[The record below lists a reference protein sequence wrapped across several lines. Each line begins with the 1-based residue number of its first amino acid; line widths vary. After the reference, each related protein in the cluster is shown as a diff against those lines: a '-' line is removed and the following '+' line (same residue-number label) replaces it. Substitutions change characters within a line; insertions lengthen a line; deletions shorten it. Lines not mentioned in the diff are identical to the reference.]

1 MPSKQVVDRQK
12 SAQAVIAAGE
22 SNASLIADELQQ
34 LLAPHLRKTEKL
46 PDVDLLIDLVARYLA
61 TSTDSMI
68 AADENN
74 LRELADD
81 AIARDAR
88 DQAADALYASI
99 GDLREWLT
107 ALFGTA
113 ALRALGFSGPTPQD
127 PVAMA
132 RFAGEIISALGSSKL
147 PKPKR
152 PGIKWDPESTVAELK
167 AAREAL
173 EKHLGAVAREVREA
187 QGTLVAKNAAIAEY
201 DERFARAA
209 GFYAGLF
216 RLAGQAD
223 LADRV
228 RPSPRR
234 AGQIEDADEPLSGPR
249 ASTPPPLVGSSPT

>member
-1 MPSKQVVDRQK
+1 MPSKLVVDRQK

-22 SNASLIADELQQ
+22 TNASLIADELQK
-34 LLAPHLRKTEKL
+34 LLAPHLRKSEQI
-46 PDVDLLIDLVARYLA
+46 PDIDLLIDLVARYLA

-68 AADENN
+68 AADEKN

-81 AIARDAR
+81 EAARNARDE
-88 DQAADALYASI
+88 AAAALYASV

-107 ALFGTA
+107 ALYGTA
-113 ALRALGFSGPTPQD
+113 ALRTLGFSGPTPQE
-127 PVAMA
+127 PVALS
-132 RFAGEIISALGSSKL
+132 RYAGEIIAALTGVKL

-152 PGIKWDPESTVAELK
+152 AGIKWDPADTVAELRS
-167 AAREAL
+167 ARDAL
-173 EKHLGAVAREVREA
+173 DGHLAGIAREVREA
-187 QGTLVAKNAAIAEY
+187 QGTLAAKNAAMAEH

-223 LADRV
+223 LADKV

-249 ASTPPPLVGSSPT
+249 ASSPPPLT

>member
-22 SNASLIADELQQ
+22 TNASLIAAELEK
-34 LLAPHLRKTEKL
+34 LLTPHLRKTEKI
-46 PDVDLLIDLVARYLA
+46 PDVDLLIDLVARYLG
-61 TSTDSMI
+61 TSTDAMI
-68 AADENN
+68 AADEKN
-74 LRELADD
+74 LLDLAGDD
-81 AIARDAR
+81 AARNDRDA
-88 DQAADALYASI
+88 AAAALYAAV
-99 GDLREWLT
+99 GDLREWVT

-113 ALRALGFSGPTPQD
+113 ALRALGFSGPTPQE
-127 PVAMA
+127 PVALS
-132 RFAGEIISALGSSKL
+132 RFAGEVISALTSPKL

-152 PGIKWDPESTVAELK
+152 AGIKWDPTDAIAELK

-173 EKHLGAVAREVREA
+173 ALAGASPEARED
-187 QGTLVAKNAAIAEY
+187 QGTLAAKNTAIAEY
-201 DERFARAA
+201 DERFARTA

-249 ASTPPPLVGSSPT
+249 ASTPPPLTP

>member
-22 SNASLIADELQQ
+22 TNASLIAAELEK
-34 LLAPHLRKTEKL
+34 LLTPHLRKTEKI
-46 PDVDLLIDLVARYLA
+46 PDVDLLIDLVARYLG
-61 TSTDSMI
+61 TSTDAMI
-68 AADENN
+68 AADEKN
-74 LRELADD
+74 LLELAGDD
-81 AIARDAR
+81 AARNDR
-88 DQAADALYASI
+88 DEAAAALYAAV
-99 GDLREWLT
+99 GDLREWVT

-113 ALRALGFSGPTPQD
+113 ALRALGFSGPTPQE
-127 PVAMA
+127 PVALS
-132 RFAGEIISALGSSKL
+132 RFAGEVISALTSPKL

-152 PGIKWDPESTVAELK
+152 PGVKWDPADTVAELK
-167 AAREAL
+167 AARETLDLA
-173 EKHLGAVAREVREA
+173 GVAPEAREA
-187 QGTLVAKNAAIAEY
+187 QGTLAAKNTAIAEY
-201 DERFARAA
+201 DERFARTA

-249 ASTPPPLVGSSPT
+249 ASSPPAATS

>member
-22 SNASLIADELQQ
+22 TNASLIAAELEK
-34 LLAPHLRKTEKL
+34 LLTPHLRKTEKI
-46 PDVDLLIDLVARYLA
+46 PDVDLLIDLVARYLG
-61 TSTDSMI
+61 TSTDAMI
-68 AADENN
+68 AADEKN
-74 LRELADD
+74 LLELAGDD
-81 AIARDAR
+81 AARNDR
-88 DQAADALYASI
+88 DEAAAALYAAV
-99 GDLREWLT
+99 GDLREWVT

-113 ALRALGFSGPTPQD
+113 ALRALGFSGPTPQE
-127 PVAMA
+127 PAA
-132 RFAGEIISALGSSKL
+132 LSRFAGEVISALTSPKL

-152 PGIKWDPESTVAELK
+152 AGIKWDPADAIAELK

-173 EKHLGAVAREVREA
+173 DKHLAGVAPEAREA
-187 QGTLVAKNAAIAEY
+187 QGTLAAKNTSIAEY
-201 DERFARAA
+201 DERFARTA

-249 ASTPPPLVGSSPT
+249 ASSPPPVT